1 MRISAIRLAA
11 AGLLLTS
18 AAAAGAQT
26 RTAPPAA
33 TRAAQPFSGYLSL
46 NAGAQV
52 AREAFEPTRSFPLYR
67 EQARVET
74 RYDTPAALVFDLGG
88 GVRVWQQLGIGAAV
102 TRFQEE
108 RAAIVEGALPHPIFL
123 SQNRDLNDAVPDLT
137 RIETAVHIHVAWLV
151 PADDRVTV
159 AVFGGPSLIR
169 LEQDVITGLNLA
181 ESYPYDDVELES
193 ATQARREETALG
205 FHAGADVMYRIT
217 KQVGVGAIAR
227 YSRSTATIATDDDEQ
242 ADVTAGGLQLTA
254 GLRWFF

>member
-11 AGLLLTS
+11 AGLLLAS
-18 AAAAGAQT
+18 AAAADAQT
-26 RTAPPAA
+26 RTAPRPA
-33 TRAAQPFSGYLSL
+33 TRAPQPFSGYLSL

-52 AREAFEPTRSFPLYR
+52 AREAFEPTLSFPLYR

-88 GVRVWQQLGIGAAV
+88 GVRVWQHLGIGAAV

-123 SQNRDLNDAVPDLT
+123 SQNRDLDDTVPDLT
-137 RIETAVHIHVAWLV
+137 HIETAVHIHVAWLV

-169 LEQDVITGLNLA
+169 LEQDVITGLNLS
-181 ESYPYDDVELES
+181 ESYPYDDVELAS
-193 ATQARREETALG
+193 ATRARREETAVG
-205 FHAGADVMYRIT
+205 FHAGADVMYHIT
-217 KQVGVGAIAR
+217 KQVGVGAVAR
-227 YSRSTATIATDDDEQ
+227 YSRGTATIATDEDEQ
-242 ADVTAGGLQLTA
+242 ADITAGGLQLTA